1 MLKCKVFSATK
12 ASDRAV
18 LGDAVTAFLANAKEV
33 KEVVDRNV
41 LLSSDNEF
49 HCLTIVIWY
58 K

>member
-12 ASDRAV
+12 ASDRVV
-18 LGDAVTAFLANAKEV
+18 LGDAVTQFLASKEV
-33 KEVVDRNV
+33 KELVDRNV